1 MHELAR
7 GVRADAAA
15 RWDVLVPIPPS
26 SLLLLQR
33 LAARIGCAA
42 PIAPSADG
50 QERIDL
56 ADRDALVALDEP
68 GVNAQLEAAANA
80 HFDPARATAAIAKSL
95 GLTTTLCTFADERE
109 AANAIVA
116 AATAKKP
123 GAILLV
129 GDAAERFAHVNGT
142 RSIAIDAVDD
152 TMLASASMLALG
164 ADVDLQQFQ
173 SLAAR
178 ARAHGTAVCVDET
191 ATAHRIAHGAA
202 STARGMRADFA
213 LFGASLAAGLPFGA
227 AAGLNA
233 HSSANPVTLLVAAAV
248 AQTLLEAPI
257 HVVVRER
264 IRALREAIDR
274 AAASQDVFVT
284 WAGDESMP
292 RLGFRGQE
300 DAPAAA
306 MAERFAVELA
316 ESGCRMRGPLLVDAS
331 LRRDAATQQSV
342 EQSFARAFVRIRAL
356 LVEFNSHLSGG
367 LPWPFS
373 TGRPV
378 FRERGLTFYRFPRRA
393 EVDVDANGVAM
404 RIAFGKSQLGP
415 VTSSGF
421 FVPTRIVGDATL
433 TIRYVL
439 KKWNAGPDSACLGLF
454 FQNEASTARYYAQV
468 ISTADKPEAR
478 SVAAGLAGNV
488 VGRRAIEGDEGWL
501 RLARIGSLLVVSW
514 RGSKDAAW
522 IELGRCDATSD
533 ALIAGCKIW
542 SKVETEGLVADLFEL
557 EIDGEVAKEQPEL
570 LAPRVDP
577 RRG

>member
-1 MHELAR
+1 M
-7 GVRADAAA
+7 
-15 RWDVLVPIPPS
+15 PIPPS

-33 LAARIGCAA
+33 LAARVGCAA

-50 QERIDL
+50 QDRIDL

-68 GVNAQLEAAANA
+68 GIHARLEAAANA
-80 HFDPARATAAIAKSL
+80 VFDPTGATAAIAKSL
-95 GLTTTLCTFADERE
+95 GLATALSTFADERE

-123 GAILLV
+123 GTILLV
-129 GDAAERFAHVNGT
+129 GDAAERFAHVAGA
-142 RSIAIDAVDD
+142 RAVAVDAVDD
-152 TMLASASMLALG
+152 ATLASASMLALG
-164 ADVDLQQFQ
+164 ADVDPQQFH

-178 ARAHGTAVCVDET
+178 ARAHGTSVCMDET

-202 STARGMRADFA
+202 SAARGLRADFA
-213 LFGASLAAGLPFGA
+213 LFGASLAAGMPFGA
-227 AAGLNA
+227 AAGLESPSTA
-233 HSSANPVTLLVAAAV
+233 HPVALLVAAAV
-248 AQTLLEAPI
+248 AQSLFDAPI
-257 HVVVRER
+257 HTVVRER

-284 WAGDESMP
+284 WTGDESMP

-306 MAERFAVELA
+306 IAERFAVELA
-316 ESGCRMRGPLLVDAS
+316 ESGCRMHGPLLVGAS
-331 LRRDAATQQSV
+331 LRREAAMQQFV

-378 FRERGLTFYRFPRRA
+378 FRERGLTFYRYPRRA
-393 EVDVDANGVAM
+393 EVDVDANGAAM

-439 KKWNAGPDSACLGLF
+439 QKWNAGPDSACLGLF

-468 ISTADKPEAR
+468 ISTADKPNAR
-478 SVAAGLAGNV
+478 NVAAGLAGNV

-501 RLARIGSLLVVSW
+501 RLARVGAVLVASW

-522 IELGRCDATSD
+522 TELGRCDATSD

-557 EIDGEVAKEQPEL
+557 EIDGEVAKEQPDL